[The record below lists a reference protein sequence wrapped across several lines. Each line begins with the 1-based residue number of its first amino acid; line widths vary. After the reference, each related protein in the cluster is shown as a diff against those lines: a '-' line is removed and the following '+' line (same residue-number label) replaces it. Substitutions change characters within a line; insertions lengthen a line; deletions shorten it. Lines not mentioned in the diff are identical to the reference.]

1 MNKMDF
7 KNYAN
12 ERMKTL
18 PVVHGETI
26 DIYMMELYRAR
37 DLFQNANVEKYSVIE
52 KLPDGSFYERIFACK
67 ETKKDGF
74 VWQEIMAV
82 SEKYGKIGRNIFWCD
97 SCYCAGMHVF
107 GFDGKDYVSHYYGE
121 SIEYSPVMFQL
132 SDYIE
137 ENRVYRECLTSPE
150 EIITA
155 DNSLKYFAYDVS
167 GNIQMIDYI
176 ALYRKYPIAEML
188 MKCCIT
194 GMYNDAALK
203 EITSN
208 KAFRAWLFKKKDN
221 LWRLS
226 FRTAFNSF
234 KKNPE
239 MNPDEYS
246 NEISKRIM
254 YAKKTSFTD
263 KVLYKKIRK
272 HATAEK
278 IYEYLKNKS
287 INHYTYEDYIRA
299 CDWLELDLSDTKVL
313 FPKNFRKYHDDYTKQ
328 YDDYHRI
335 QRQKEERDERAD
347 IAKRMADTADRC
359 SYLEYRDKKYKVIIA
374 RTKKE
379 LIHEGSVLHHCV
391 GRMGYDKKQADGTS
405 VICFIRRYGKLD
417 KPFVTVQVDLK
428 NISVMQCYGDHDNVV
443 HDVDGFVK
451 DWMKNAK
458 AVNKKLQRKVA

>member
-1 MNKMDF
+1 
-7 KNYAN
+7 
-12 ERMKTL
+12 MKTL

-26 DIYMMELYRAR
+26 DIYMMESYRAR

-52 KLPDGSFYERIFACK
+52 QLPDGSFYERIFACK

-97 SCYCAGMHVF
+97 SCYCTGMHVF
-107 GFDGKDYVSHYYGE
+107 GFDEKDYVNRYYGE

-132 SDYIE
+132 TDYIAE
-137 ENRVYRECLTSPE
+137 KRVYRECFTSLDDVIRLDP
-150 EIITA
+150 
-155 DNSLKYFAYDVS
+155 SLKYCAYNDMCGS
-167 GNIQMIDYI
+167 IDLIDYI
-176 ALYRKYPIAEML
+176 AIYRRYPIAEML
-188 MKCCIT
+188 MKCEIFGMFNDTALQTIT
-194 GMYNDAALK
+194 DDK
-203 EITSN
+203 T
-208 KAFRAWLFKKKDN
+208 FRTWLYRNKDN
-221 LWRLS
+221 LNVLS
-226 FRTAFNSF
+226 FRTAFNSY

-246 NEISKRIM
+246 NEISKRVM

-278 IYEYLKNKS
+278 IYDYLKNKS
-287 INHYTYEDYIRA
+287 INQYTYEDYIRA

-328 YDDYHRI
+328 YDDYHRKQEMKAKRAMI
-335 QRQKEERDERAD
+335 AD
-347 IAKRMADTADRC
+347 IDRRMADTADRC
-359 SYLEYRDKKYKVIIA
+359 SYLEYHDRKYKVIIA

-451 DWMKNAK
+451 DWIQNAK
-458 AVNKKLQRKVA
+458 AMNKKLQRKVA